1 MQFKIDTKEKIVLI
15 RLEEKTL
22 DAKMSD
28 TFVST
33 LSAVDGLEHKN
44 LVLDLHSLESAD
56 AAGLKAIFTVYTSQ
70 YERGLSAAVARLNN
84 TLTQELTAAYPEMLN
99 VVPTES
105 EAIDMVMME
114 DLERELNLDDE

>member
-114 DLERELNLDDE
+114 DLERELDLDDE

>member
-33 LSAVDGLEHKN
+33 LSAAGGLEEKN
-44 LVLDLHSLESAD
+44 LILDLHSLESAD
-56 AAGLKAIFTVYTSQ
+56 DAGLKAIFTVYARQ
-70 YERGLSAAVARLNN
+70 YDRGLSAAVARLNS
-84 TLTQELTAAYPEMLN
+84 TLTQQLTAAYPEMLN

>member
-33 LSAVDGLEHKN
+33 LSALEGLEEKN
-44 LVLDLHSLESAD
+44 LILDLHSLESAD
-56 AAGLKAIFTVYTSQ
+56 DAGLKAIFTVYTRQ
-70 YERGLSAAVARLNN
+70 YDRCLSAAVARLNN
-84 TLTQELTAAYPEMLN
+84 TLTQELTAAYPGMLN

-105 EAIDMVMME
+105 EAVDMVMME